1 MQVVAESSRHI
12 IDEIAQGEDVEV
24 KETKGPTVK
33 FHQHIKGGQKETDGN
48 GCFIIEA
55 FMFCF
60 AFL

>member
-1 MQVVAESSRHI
+1 M
-12 IDEIAQGEDVEV
+12 EV